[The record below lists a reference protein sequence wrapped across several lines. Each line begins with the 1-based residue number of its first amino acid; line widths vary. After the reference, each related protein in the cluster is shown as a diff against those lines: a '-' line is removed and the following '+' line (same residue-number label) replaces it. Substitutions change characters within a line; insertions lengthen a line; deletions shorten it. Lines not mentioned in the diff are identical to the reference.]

1 MKESRQKGI
10 STAANHI
17 GSRVKNLGAESW
29 QKTKTWSSKKNQ
41 NRPDLAQKAEPTTR
55 AKN

>member
-55 AKN
+55 VKN